1 MPFRARPGFWGGGF
15 YWLLIRQADRFH
27 GCDEPI
33 AAPRESFDK
42 AGVAGTVSQGFADA
56 VERGVDAVIGINK
69 GIVRPQ
75 ATGNF
80 LASDQVPRALEEHKQ
95 DLKWL
100 RIQLDAKSPAAQFTR
115 GGVRFE
121 RAKAI
126 TRGWGWFRHV
136 FE

>member
-1 MPFRARPGFWGGGF
+1 MTSPSCV
-15 YWLLIRQADRFH
+15 D
-27 GCDEPI
+27 
-33 AAPRESFDK
+33 AAPREGLDK

-56 VERGVDAVIGINK
+56 VESGVDAVIRINK

-75 ATGNF
+75 ATRNF
-80 LASDQVPRALEEHKQ
+80 LAGDQVPWALEEHEQ

-100 RIQLDAKSPAAQFTR
+100 RIQLDAKSPAAQFAR

-121 RAKAI
+121 RTKAI
-126 TRGWGWFRHV
+126 PRRWGGFRHV